1 MDEHR
6 REDRRRNDE
15 SIWMNNAL
23 GFENGSRAGLGFL
36 VSSFI
41 AVSSGVA
48 RVLFVSVA
56 VSKWCS
62 RLRCAGS
69 AAPRFIPGEEY
80 GSSGAIL
87 RCFCF

>member
-1 MDEHR
+1 MH
-6 REDRRRNDE
+6 
-15 SIWMNNAL
+15 S
-23 GFENGSRAGLGFL
+23 GFENGSREGLGFL
-36 VSSFI
+36 VSFLF
-41 AVSSGVA
+41 AASSGVA
-48 RVLFVSVA
+48 RVFFVSVA
-56 VSKWCS
+56 ESKWCS